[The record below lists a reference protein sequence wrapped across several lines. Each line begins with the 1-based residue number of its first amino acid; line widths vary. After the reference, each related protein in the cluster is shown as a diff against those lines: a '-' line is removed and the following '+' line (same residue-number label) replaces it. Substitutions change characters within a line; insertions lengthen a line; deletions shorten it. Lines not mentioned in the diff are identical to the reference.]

1 MEARF
6 WNSEFKSQ
14 YCDYVKEPA
23 NLLQVTC
30 AHSIKTELT
39 VYVRLSREHKMCDT
53 HFLSF
58 WTHSLFGEKKI
69 HLQKKL

>member
-14 YCDYVKEPA
+14 YCDDVEEPA
-23 NLLQVTC
+23 NLLQVTF

-39 VYVRLSREHKMCDT
+39 VYERLSREHKMCDT
-53 HFLSF
+53 ISVFLDSQF
-58 WTHSLFGEKKI
+58 IWGEKNSPA
-69 HLQKKL
+69 KKL